1 MIRAAKPAAAVAA
14 LALTFLTAPAAAPA
28 FAAGAP
34 PAARPAVTGDA
45 GPLAPPDAPTG
56 PDALVGP
63 DTPAGSAAL
72 AALHRQEPVWHPCA
86 TGPEDAAGAALDAA
100 GARCTEVTVPLDHR
114 RPAGRTLSVALSRL
128 PAADPAHRLG
138 TLFYNPGGPGVPARH
153 LALALREAAPALGA
167 RYDIVGMDPRF
178 VGASTPLDCGWPT
191 AGPGSAGTDRPT
203 FDRTAEVAKNLA
215 VRCAPYRELLPHAS
229 TRNTARD
236 MDLVRAVLGE
246 QTISYLGSSYG
257 SYLGQVYLQLFP
269 GRVGRAVLD
278 AALDPD
284 RFGPDLTATQGP
296 AMNAALTAWAG
307 WAARHD
313 GTYHLGGSTA
323 GVLAAVERVR
333 LAAGRAPLAVG
344 THRVDA
350 RILPQVLWAV
360 SAGDDEASYPDFT
373 ALVRVLLDAA
383 EGGPAEPTPLLE
395 GILTG
400 LASPDTGGSAAVQNA
415 VMCAD
420 RAAPR
425 DPLAYYRDIQAH
437 RADEPLFGPLTR
449 NLTPCTFWPAEP
461 AEPPTLVRNAVPVL
475 LVGADGDP
483 AATYPG
489 QLSAHRAL
497 SGSRLVTLRGAF
509 RHTVYAGMFA
519 PRDACVDAAVDRY
532 LLDGV
537 LPVRDAD
544 CVAVR
549 P

>member
-1 MIRAAKPAAAVAA
+1 MVDAPGRRSAYGRPDGPSRHPRGNTVIRAAKPAAALAA
-14 LALTFLTAPAAAPA
+14 LALTIVTASAAPAAGATAP
-28 FAAGAP
+28 P
-34 PAARPAVTGDA
+34 PAAATADP
-45 GPLAPPDAPTG
+45 
-56 PDALVGP
+56 
-63 DTPAGSAAL
+63 L
-72 AALHRQEPVWHPCA
+72 AALRGQQPRWHPCA
-86 TGPEDAAGAALDAA
+86 TGPEDTAGAELDAA
-100 GARCTEVTVPLDHR
+100 GAGCTELAVPLDYR
-114 RPAGRTLSVALSRL
+114 RPDGPTTGVALARL
-128 PAADPAHRLG
+128 PATDRDRRLG
-138 TLFYNPGGPGVPARH
+138 TLFYNPGGPGVPARE
-153 LALALREAAPALGA
+153 LALTLRRAAPGLAA
-167 RYDIVGMDPRF
+167 RYDIIGMDPRF

-191 AGPGSAGTDRPT
+191 AGPGSAGPDRLT
-203 FDRTAEVAKNLA
+203 FDRSAEVAKSLA
-215 VRCAPYRELLPHAS
+215 ARCAPYRELLPHIS

-246 QTISYLGSSYG
+246 ETIAYLGSSYG
-257 SYLGQVYLQLFP
+257 SYLGEVYLQLFP

-278 AALDPD
+278 AAMDPD

-296 AMNAALTAWAG
+296 AMAAALTAWAA

-313 GTYHLGGSTA
+313 DRHHLGPTTA
-323 GVLAAVERVR
+323 EVLAAVERVR

-350 RILPQVLWAV
+350 QALPQVLWTVA
-360 SAGDDEASYPDFT
+360 AGDDDAAHEEFS
-373 ALVRVLLDAA
+373 ALVRVLADAA
-383 EGGPAEPTPLLE
+383 EGRPAEPTALLE
-395 GILTG
+395 AVLSGLT
-400 LASPDTGGSAAVQNA
+400 APDAGGYAAVQTA
-415 VMCAD
+415 IMCAD
-420 RAAPR
+420 RAAAR

-497 SGSRLVTLRGAF
+497 TGSRLVTLRGAF
-509 RHTVYAGMFA
+509 RHTVYAGLFA
-519 PRDACVDAAVDRY
+519 PRDTCVDTAVDRY

-537 LPVRDAD
+537 LPAQDTD
-544 CVAVR
+544 CPAAR